1 MTHATLQFNVYKDGY
16 KLLGTASADL
26 PTLSAMTAALSGA
39 GIAGT
44 VDLPLKGMFQA
55 MSMTLNFN
63 TVTTDAASIL
73 TPMSHHIELW
83 SAVQDPNPENGALTA
98 CQHKVITRAT
108 PKNLT
113 LGKIAPAEAQ
123 GRATEYELTYVKE
136 TYKGKDIIEIDK
148 LNNVYRVGGEDVN
161 SDILE
166 AIGVL

>member
-16 KLLGTASADL
+16 RMLGLASVDL
-26 PTLSAMTAALSGA
+26 PSLSAMTAELKGA

-63 TVTTDAASIL
+63 TVTSDTPSIL
-73 TPMSHHIELW
+73 TPLSHHIELW
-83 SAVQDPNPENGALTA
+83 SAVQDPNSDTGALTA
-98 CQHKVITRAT
+98 CQHKIITRST

-123 GRATEYELTYVKE
+123 GRALEYELTYFKE
-136 TYKGKDIIEIDK
+136 IYKGKDLIEIDK